1 MNELSKSFS
10 IKLDIRSF
18 ILKPDIPKEGRLKSG
33 NYGQLPTALSQAAEE
48 LGLKMKSPNFT
59 PYTLYALE
67 LTELSKQY
75 DLAESFH
82 LAVYSAYWENQE
94 DIGNT
99 TVLERLAL
107 SVGLP
112 RVSVRKALQN
122 HSFLPKVVEQH
133 YQAEILGF
141 KGIPAALVGKKR
153 LIGAVDTLHFQEAI
167 ENESGCI
174 T

>member
-1 MNELSKSFS
+1 MNELSKSFT

-18 ILKPDIPKEGRLKSG
+18 ILKPDIPKECRLKSG

-122 HSFLPKVVEQH
+122 HSFLPKVIDGLEHLSRNGLRYPIAPYGVNTDAKAGMGVS
-133 YQAEILGF
+133 Y
-141 KGIPAALVGKKR
+141 
-153 LIGAVDTLHFQEAI
+153 
-167 ENESGCI
+167 
-174 T
+174 